1 MTETASVPAH
11 DFSRKLISWYHRHH
25 RDLPWRRTS
34 DPYKIWLSEIILQQ
48 TRVAQGTPYYLRFV
62 EKYPTVQ
69 DLARADEQE
78 VLRLWQG
85 LGYYSRAR
93 NMHHTARQVVAEF
106 GGAFP
111 GTYAELLKLK
121 GVGEY
126 TAAAIASFA
135 FGEAVPAVDGNVYRV
150 LARMFG
156 LKTDITHS
164 SAKREFTALARR
176 LIPADDPANF
186 NQAMIEFGAIQCQ
199 PVAPDCLLCPFN
211 DLCHA
216 FAHGA
221 QHLLPVKSKKAK
233 VRNRHLNY
241 IVLEK
246 DGQLAMKER
255 TGKDVWK
262 GLYDFHLIET
272 PQEASSPDELA
283 DDLFLSQW
291 AKSGQLILPQKTYVH
306 LLTHQK
312 LHVKF
317 WQIAFGADE
326 AVDLPDGLSLHD
338 KAQIEELPKPIL
350 IDTFIKEQFFS
361 QIQI

>member
-1 MTETASVPAH
+1 MPASIIPKDAI
-11 DFSRKLISWYHRHH
+11 FSQKLIQWYHRHH
-25 RDLPWRRTS
+25 RDLPWRRTT

-48 TRVAQGTPYYLRFV
+48 TRVVQGMPYYERFV
-62 EKYPTVQ
+62 ENYPTVQ

-93 NMHHTARQVVAEF
+93 NLHHTARQVVTEF
-106 GGAFP
+106 GGKFP
-111 GTYAELLKLK
+111 NSYAELLKLK

-135 FGEAVPAVDGNVYRV
+135 FNEAVPAVDGNVFRV
-150 LARMFG
+150 LARIFG
-156 LKTDITHS
+156 IKTDIMHS
-164 SAKREFTALARR
+164 SAKREFTAAAQK
-176 LIPADDPANF
+176 LIPADDPATF

-211 DLCHA
+211 DSCYA
-216 FAHGA
+216 FEHGA
-221 QHLLPVKSKKAK
+221 QNLLPVKSKKAK
-233 VRNRHLNY
+233 VKNRYLNY

-246 DGQLAMKER
+246 EGKLVMKER
-255 TGKDVWK
+255 RTKDVWK
-262 GLYDFHLIET
+262 GLYDFPLIET
-272 PQEASSPDELA
+272 LQEAVGP
-283 DDLFLSQW
+283 DDLFVDRFLAEWS
-291 AKSGQLILPQKTYVH
+291 KMDQLTVPQKTYVH

-317 WQIAFGADE
+317 WQIEVNSAQTGE
-326 AVDLPDGLSLHD
+326 LPDGASYYNE
-338 KAQIEELPKPIL
+338 AQIEALPKPIL

-361 QIQI
+361 